1 MKVWCYFG
9 ANGRV
14 CADSDFKSEAETWRT
29 ILGWPTTGEV
39 KAAQARGDRVEQIEV
54 NAPTVDRDH

>member
-14 CADSDFKSEAETWRT
+14 CADSSFRDADDAWRT
-29 ILGWPTTGEV
+29 MLGWPTVDEV
-39 KAAQARGDRVEQIEV
+39 REAQKRGDRVVQIGIEV
-54 NAPTVDRDH
+54 PIDVA